1 VVGFAL
7 FPLITYNTLN
17 NPGEFVLRLILILLL
32 LTTAVF
38 AQNVEVTDYI
48 VPVSRAQTLRFDGSW
63 NWSQTGDAVTSNNAN
78 ANMLYRTFY
87 SSLPMAWFLDVDAS
101 GSKAFSEYSHNIVID
116 GSFRKYIWENRD
128 LFGFSS
134 LTAQHAKPYNNVAVD
149 LTVGFGYG
157 RYINATALAKAVR
170 IEEHLIKD
178 NVISGHLPKETMIN
192 IANIIEREAEYRDK
206 FGEIYE
212 QQWFDDIED
221 EIQKTD
227 LVDGENVGSIGV
239 LRMRQ
244 VLFNINERV
253 NDRYYGWDVTAGV
266 LFPITSAYD
275 SIPTGNPNLTIG
287 GRIAF
292 PLSWRTQINST
303 LDIFT
308 PLDSTAF
315 DQVRARLGVDFIYEL
330 SNRVNFVMGYRF
342 GLFKPAEGA
351 VAREHNLSASFW
363 YYLENNIYLTI
374 SADYS
379 KIGSNPRILAS
390 RVGLQ
395 YNLF

>member
-1 VVGFAL
+1 MK
-7 FPLITYNTLN
+7 
-17 NPGEFVLRLILILLL
+17 RLILSLLL
-32 LTTAVF
+32 LNGLTY
-38 AQNVEVTDYI
+38 AQNVQVTDYQ

-78 ANMLYRTFY
+78 ANMLFRTFY
-87 SSLPMAWFLDVDAS
+87 SSLPMAWFINVDAA
-101 GSKAFSEYSHNIVID
+101 GSKTFSEYSHNIVID
-116 GSFRKYIWENRD
+116 GSFRKYIWGNRD

-134 LTAQHAKPYNNVAVD
+134 ATAQHARPYNNVALD

-178 NVISGHLPKETMIN
+178 KVIPGYLPKEAMIN
-192 IANIIEREAEYRDK
+192 IANIIERESEYRDN

-221 EIQKTD
+221 EIRKAD
-227 LVDGENVGSIGV
+227 MLEEGNVGAIGI

-253 NDRYYGWDVTAGV
+253 NDRYYGWDITAGV

-287 GRIAF
+287 GQYAF
-292 PLSWRTQINST
+292 PISWKTQINST
-303 LDIFT
+303 AEIFT
-308 PLDSTAF
+308 PLDSAAF
-315 DQVRARLGVDFIYEL
+315 DQIRARIGADFIFEL
-330 SNRVNFVMGYRF
+330 SNRINFVTGYRF
-342 GLFKPAEGA
+342 GLFKPAEGEIR
-351 VAREHNLSASFW
+351 REHNLSASFW

-374 SADYS
+374 TGNYT
-379 KIGSNPRILAS
+379 KLGSNPRIVAT

>member
-1 VVGFAL
+1 MKKLA
-7 FPLITYNTLN
+7 
-17 NPGEFVLRLILILLL
+17 LLL
-32 LTTAVF
+32 LLCSTIAYT
-38 AQNVEVTDYI
+38 QNVQVTDYQ
-48 VPVSRAQTLRFDGSW
+48 VPVSKAQTLRFDGSW
-63 NWSQTGDAVTSNNAN
+63 NWSQTGNSVTSNNAN
-78 ANMLYRTFY
+78 GTMLFRTFY

-101 GSKAFSEYSHNIVID
+101 GSKAFGEYSHNIVID

-134 LTAQHAKPYNNVAVD
+134 LTAQHAKPYNSVAVD

-170 IEEHLIKD
+170 IEEHLVKD
-178 NVISGHLPKETMIN
+178 KVIPGNLPKETMLN
-192 IANIIEREAEYRDK
+192 IASIIEREAEYKDK
-206 FGEIYE
+206 YGEIYE
-212 QQWFDDIED
+212 QEWFDDIEH
-221 EIQKTD
+221 EIEKTNM
-227 LVDGENVGSIGV
+227 LEEGGVGSIGV

-275 SIPTGNPNLTIG
+275 SIPTGNPNLTVG
-287 GRIAF
+287 GRFAF
-292 PLSWRTQINST
+292 PLSWRTQINT
-303 LDIFT
+303 TAEIFT
-308 PLDSTAF
+308 PLDSAAF
-315 DQVRARLGVDFIYEL
+315 DQVRARIGADFIYEL
-330 SNRVNFVMGYRF
+330 SNRVNFVASYRF
-342 GLFKPAEGA
+342 GLYKPAEGDMD
-351 VAREHNLSASFW
+351 REHTFSASFW

-374 SADYS
+374 SGDYNKLGNNP
-379 KIGSNPRILAS
+379 KIVSS